1 MKQKKGRT
9 FFFSFR
15 PKGEGNKPLESNIFD
30 EGHNYNETGLA
41 YRQAEK
47 GGPSREEG
55 LAFPGPVCTE
65 QKCLYFE
72 YYTLICLNVLRIFIS
87 FLYFRKQCSIEL
99 MTCNAFDE
107 SYYKNIYIFFCSVHS
122 PFYTLN
128 THFSPVPFRSIPRRS
143 CCLNTF
149 ARLRRGNF
157 RIYNNAWFMLRA
169 TNPPSLQLPRNLP
182 FLLHLNA
189 KFVGWRGVGW
199 VGSNVRPFRRVFCSL
214 FFSKAARG
222 VVRDFGH
229 N

>member
-1 MKQKKGRT
+1 MNHTIK
-9 FFFSFR
+9 
-15 PKGEGNKPLESNIFD
+15 
-30 EGHNYNETGLA
+30 
-41 YRQAEK
+41 
-47 GGPSREEG
+47 
-55 LAFPGPVCTE
+55 
-65 QKCLYFE
+65 
-72 YYTLICLNVLRIFIS
+72 
-87 FLYFRKQCSIEL
+87 
-99 MTCNAFDE
+99 
-107 SYYKNIYIFFCSVHS
+107 IYIHFFCSVHS

-199 VGSNVRPFRRVFCSL
+199 VGSNVRPFFCTLKHSVFSALC
-214 FFSKAARG
+214 FFSWPRG
-222 VVRDFGH
+222 VLYGILVIIKINFKRLPRFDYVVAAGESECAWVFLLKIEK
-229 N
+229 